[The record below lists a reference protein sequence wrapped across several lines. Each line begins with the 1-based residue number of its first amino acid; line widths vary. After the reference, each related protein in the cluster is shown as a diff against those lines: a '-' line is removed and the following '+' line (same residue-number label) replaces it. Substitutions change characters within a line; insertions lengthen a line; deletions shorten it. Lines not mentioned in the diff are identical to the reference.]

1 LSHTKTTAEVMR
13 ALAIFEV
20 VARTGSFRA
29 AGTEMGVDHLTA
41 ARQVRALEN
50 RLGVRLVAVHKQ
62 KLKVTSRGQS
72 LLDAIA
78 PSLNALA
85 LAVEAHTRGAGRS
98 TLRLACEP
106 GFLGCW
112 LMPRIRDLRN
122 EHPNLSLIFLPVS
135 TALKQVDIDA
145 DVTIRFVEKAD
156 SDDIVLV
163 TPDAF
168 PVCCPDLLKAKNGF
182 QTLDQLLSST
192 LIHDDT
198 DDYWQ
203 WWLSRHGIDP
213 RRTRRAQSLQLMDSR
228 LALQAAR
235 DGLGIAIANSVIV
248 ADELATGQLVP
259 ARPERLQKE
268 TYVAR
273 ITNPAK
279 RADARKFIAWT
290 RKQLKAHAKLSAGD
304 TSLTKTLGT

>member
-1 LSHTKTTAEVMR
+1 MR

-29 AGTEMGVDHLTA
+29 AGSEMGVDHLTA
-41 ARQVRALEN
+41 ARQVRALET
-50 RLGVRLVAVHKQ
+50 RLGIRLVAVHKQ

-78 PSLNALA
+78 PSLNALS

-122 EHPNLSLIFLPVS
+122 EHPNLSLVLLPVS
-135 TALKQVDIDA
+135 SALKQVDIDA
-145 DVTIRFVEKAD
+145 DLAIRFVETAD

-163 TPDAF
+163 TPDAI
-168 PVCCPDLLKAKNGF
+168 PVCSPEFLKAKNGF
-182 QTLDQLLSST
+182 PTPDALLSST
-192 LIHDDT
+192 LIHDDA

-203 WWLSRHGIDP
+203 WWLNRHGVDP
-213 RRTRRAQSLQLMDSR
+213 RRTRRAQSIQVMDSR

-235 DGLGIAIANSVIV
+235 DGLGVALSNSVIA
-248 ADELATGQLVP
+248 ADELASGQLVL

-268 TYVAR
+268 TYVVR
-273 ITNPAK
+273 IANPAK
-279 RADARKFIAWT
+279 RVDARKFVSWARRQFRAQT
-290 RKQLKAHAKLSAGD
+290 KATANETVPAL
-304 TSLTKTLGT
+304 